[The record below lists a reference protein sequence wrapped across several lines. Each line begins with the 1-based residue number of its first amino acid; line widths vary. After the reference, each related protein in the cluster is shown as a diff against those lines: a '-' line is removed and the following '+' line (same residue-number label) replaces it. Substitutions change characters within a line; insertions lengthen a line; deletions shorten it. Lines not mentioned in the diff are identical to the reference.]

1 MQNLCSA
8 ASFLKLFLTFSEKSL
23 EMEEISST
31 SSYETNESTPLLS
44 SGASSN
50 STVVIKKKKSGFSL
64 VRPLLK
70 HWLPLLMAVGV
81 TS

>member
-1 MQNLCSA
+1 MFGC
-8 ASFLKLFLTFSEKSL
+8 FIFKTVKFLTFSEKSL

-50 STVVIKKKKSGFSL
+50 STTVVIKKKKSGFSL

-70 HWLPLLMAVGV
+70 HWLPLLMAVGI
-81 TS
+81 TT